1 MFFFL
6 KLNNLFEYL
15 TGFLATPEN
24 PPCIIMFFHEGR
36 NWRLPSPTQPQML
49 WDTRWQPKTYQINAC
64 FSRKRF
70 DVTFLGKKNS
80 YGIELVLL
88 FRADVSTV
96 FFSKKKVFNW
106 KMMCKNCGH
115 GNAHTLCTLY
125 FADSWAFC
133 GKVWVNFLWKIQC
146 NLPRSMKKNHGGLWI
161 HTVDGRIPASHP
173 GCIEPFR

>member
-1 MFFFL
+1 MGGETISSLSLNQCFLGFEFVCLMFFFL

-49 WDTRWQPKTYQINAC
+49 WDTRWQPKTYQINAF

-96 FFSKKKVFNW
+96 FFPKKK
-106 KMMCKNCGH
+106 CS
-115 GNAHTLCTLY
+115 TE
-125 FADSWAFC
+125 
-133 GKVWVNFLWKIQC
+133 
-146 NLPRSMKKNHGGLWI
+146 R
-161 HTVDGRIPASHP
+161 
-173 GCIEPFR
+173 